1 MRRHISRR
9 RWDGDDWHAE
19 PSTTADLHRWV
30 ARGLVRR
37 LSMASTFRGFTIA
50 AIGLMLYL
58 IGFHSMAIP
67 YLQRMESTAGEV
79 AIAASRRTHPR
90 VAGRGWQGRDVY
102 DSTAAA
108 AVAPGSAAA
117 SAPDGPAASSGSAT
131 VIRETGAPDQLSPA
145 DCQRIESIAKRSIEL
160 RPTLSNQASVL
171 VLTAT
176 FGVPEASS
184 HSGAPSSG
192 ATASAPRQSS
202 LASAFHA
209 SFQ

>member
-108 AVAPGSAAA
+108 ERHPCSEAGCALCKLKHESCVMRRPYPAPALLIAGS
-117 SAPDGPAASSGSAT
+117 
-131 VIRETGAPDQLSPA
+131 IIGALF
-145 DCQRIESIAKRSIEL
+145 
-160 RPTLSNQASVL
+160 VL
-171 VLTAT
+171 Y
-176 FGVPEASS
+176 S
-184 HSGAPSSG
+184 HPCSC
-192 ATASAPRQSS
+192 
-202 LASAFHA
+202 L
-209 SFQ
+209 